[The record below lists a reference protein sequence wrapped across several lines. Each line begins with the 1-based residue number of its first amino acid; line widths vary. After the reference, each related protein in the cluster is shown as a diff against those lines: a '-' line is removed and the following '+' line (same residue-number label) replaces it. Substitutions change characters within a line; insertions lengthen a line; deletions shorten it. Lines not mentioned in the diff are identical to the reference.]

1 MILSTRQT
9 PSLFNCGTYVNLE
22 TEPSAELK
30 GSRAARAEHLRG
42 PARWLAER
50 RTLKKIRA
58 VPGEIRDIE
67 EVESLCEDVHLVS
80 FPESNDLP
88 QSNVSRENPVAK
100 IESRGDGDSW
110 NHLT

>member
-1 MILSTRQT
+1 M
-9 PSLFNCGTYVNLE
+9 NLE

-88 QSNVSRENPVAK
+88 QSNVGRENPVAK
-100 IESRGDGDSW
+100 SKVCG
-110 NHLT
+110 